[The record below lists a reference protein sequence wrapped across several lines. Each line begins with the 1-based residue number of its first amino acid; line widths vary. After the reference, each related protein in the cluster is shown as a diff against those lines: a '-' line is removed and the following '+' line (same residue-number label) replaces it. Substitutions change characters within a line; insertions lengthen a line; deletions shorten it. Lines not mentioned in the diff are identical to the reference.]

1 MHLLAPD
8 ILAEARGL
16 SPAISGAGLAVG
28 MALWLLGW
36 WGHRFWIV
44 LGTTVAAGVYSLT
57 AGPVAGVQPLVIALL
72 IAVSAGALALPLSR
86 VLAFAAGGLA
96 VWFLVHAS
104 VPSLDEPL
112 ICFLA
117 GGLLGLVLF
126 RFWTMA
132 LTSFAGTLLMG
143 YCGLCLADWIGK
155 LDAVDW
161 STRHQAL
168 LNWSCAG
175 VAALGWLV
183 QFLLERRRERS
194 QRQKKEEGE
203 DSGDHEQKV
212 SGKKSAASS
221 KKGSSS
227 WWGWGLKDD
236 YRRAG

>member
-16 SPAISGAGLAVG
+16 SPAISGAGLAIG
-28 MALWLLGW
+28 LALWVLGW

-44 LGTTVAAGVYSLT
+44 LATTVAAGVYSLT
-57 AGPVAGVQPLVIALL
+57 AGPVAGVQPLVVALL
-72 IAVSAGALALPLSR
+72 LAVSAGALALPLSR
-86 VLAFAAGGLA
+86 VVAFSAGGLA

-132 LTSFAGTLLMG
+132 LTSLAGTLLMG
-143 YCGLCLADWIGK
+143 YCGLCLADGLGK

-161 STRHQAL
+161 STRHHAL

-183 QFLLERRRERS
+183 QFLLERWRVRS
-194 QRQKKEEGE
+194 QRQKKEEE
-203 DSGDHEQKV
+203 QQSGDKEKDFGKRSTS
-212 SGKKSAASS
+212 SGK
-221 KKGSSS
+221 GGSS
-227 WWGWGLKDD
+227 WWNWGQKQD